1 MSSFA
6 SALSA
11 APSVAAP
18 AALDVIIVSKTGQ
31 RQQERTSKKG
41 ASVGAFNIFADEEN
55 TKGKSLAV
63 HPSSESDTDSALAY
77 RINKADFEAVTAE
90 RPVVPLV

>member
-18 AALDVIIVSKTGQ
+18 AALDVIIVFKTGQ

-41 ASVGAFNIFADEEN
+41 ASVGAFNIFADEGEHE
-55 TKGKSLAV
+55 G
-63 HPSSESDTDSALAY
+63 
-77 RINKADFEAVTAE
+77 
-90 RPVVPLV
+90 